1 MLKQYKLRFYNFRL
15 VIFLLAISV
24 IGIVL
29 VGSARE
35 DLKSK
40 QLVGVILGLI
50 IMVILSLMDY
60 SWISNFQWIMYGA
73 NIVLLLIV
81 RLFGDSANGAARWI
95 DFGFIR
101 FQPTELSKI
110 IIILFFA
117 RFFMD
122 HEEDLNTFKTLAK
135 SVILLAIPLFLIYE
149 QPDMKNTLMLLAVF
163 CILIYIAGLS
173 YKIIGGMFLIIIPLA
188 IIFVSIVVQPDQ
200 KLIKEL
206 VDALQ
211 EKPAKDGNQALLS
224 NGISIKTYTLENGL
238 LTLNLSG
245 EYGELARPQEV
256 LVRAGL
262 VRTFVQVPEVER
274 VTLLIDGDPLK
285 DSKGREIGTMT
296 ADSFL
301 ENSGREIYQYQ
312 YATLTLYFA
321 NEAGDHLVKE
331 TRRVPYSTNIPLERV
346 VVEQLMKGPKED
358 GHYAVLPDTMNVL
371 SVTTSDRIAYVNFDK
386 SFKDSALS
394 SVAEQIPI
402 YAVVD
407 SITANCKVDKVQ
419 FSINGESDVTFRE
432 TMKLNQ
438 FYEEDLS
445 YLEEKDT

>member
-200 KLIKEL
+200 KLIKEGYKAPIHDF
-206 VDALQ
+206 VI
-211 EKPAKDGNQALLS
+211 EHP
-224 NGISIKTYTLENGL
+224 
-238 LTLNLSG
+238 
-245 EYGELARPQEV
+245 ELGDITQEV
-256 LVRAGL
+256 LEDNGYTFLVIAYNINKTDPENQEKLNRLAAYAKDKGYRFYGLSASAADDIRKYTEAHQVNYDYCSTDEIQLKTIVRSNPGL
-262 VRTFVQVPEVER
+262 ILLRQGTILDKWGHRDLPEVEELQNKDLASYCLQEQQAITDR
-274 VTLLIDGDPLK
+274 YLIYSL
-285 DSKGREIGTMT
+285 IMLYI
-296 ADSFL
+296 ACIFL
-301 ENSGREIYQYQ
+301 YIIRKYKRMI
-312 YATLTLYFA
+312 
-321 NEAGDHLVKE
+321 K
-331 TRRVPYSTNIPLERV
+331 
-346 VVEQLMKGPKED
+346 
-358 GHYAVLPDTMNVL
+358 
-371 SVTTSDRIAYVNFDK
+371 
-386 SFKDSALS
+386 
-394 SVAEQIPI
+394 
-402 YAVVD
+402 
-407 SITANCKVDKVQ
+407 
-419 FSINGESDVTFRE
+419 
-432 TMKLNQ
+432 
-438 FYEEDLS
+438 
-445 YLEEKDT
+445 

>member
-200 KLIKEL
+200 KLLKDYQQKRILAFIEPEKYESDEAYQQKNSVMAIGSGQLTGKGLDNNTTTSVKNGNFILEPQTDFIFAIIGEEL
-206 VDALQ
+206 GFV
-211 EKPAKDGNQALLS
+211 GGCIIIALLLLIVIQCILV
-224 NGISIKTYTLENGL
+224 GIRSQDLAGRIICCGVGGL
-238 LTLNLSG
+238 IGIQSFINIGVATKILPNTGVPLPFVSYGLTS
-245 EYGELARPQEV
+245 
-256 LVRAGL
+256 LVSLYIGIGL
-262 VRTFVQVPEVER
+262 VLNVGLQP
-274 VTLLIDGDPLK
+274 K
-285 DSKGREIGTMT
+285 K
-296 ADSFL
+296 
-301 ENSGREIYQYQ
+301 YQ
-312 YATLTLYFA
+312 
-321 NEAGDHLVKE
+321 
-331 TRRVPYSTNIPLERV
+331 
-346 VVEQLMKGPKED
+346 
-358 GHYAVLPDTMNVL
+358 
-371 SVTTSDRIAYVNFDK
+371 
-386 SFKDSALS
+386 
-394 SVAEQIPI
+394 
-402 YAVVD
+402 
-407 SITANCKVDKVQ
+407 
-419 FSINGESDVTFRE
+419 
-432 TMKLNQ
+432 
-438 FYEEDLS
+438 
-445 YLEEKDT
+445 